1 MTVEREFLLNLI
13 RASLLGDAGFA
24 VPDAVDWANLIEET
38 GRQNVSVIASD
49 GLQKLFDA
57 GVYKVSGDKEEKR
70 AKARWFAKTMK
81 YEQRY
86 ADQLAAA
93 KRMGEWFAAEGIQTV
108 VLKGFTISE
117 CYPKPSHRYSAD
129 LDCFLIKDGE
139 HLDTYEVGNQ
149 LVEKKGVEVSRD
161 YYKNSSFTI
170 AGLHVENHKFCTPF
184 RGNDTLQRLERLLQ
198 EMILQGPL
206 TEFSDT
212 GLFMPPVLAS
222 ALFLTEHAYS
232 HFLHEGLNLRH
243 ILDWALFQRRHQ
255 ADVDWAEF
263 ERYVD
268 EFGFRRFYDAF
279 SHVGEY
285 VLGEREY
292 SSLKVPERRMMDSV
306 WAGLDLHES
315 VRGVVGKMRLAGNT
329 LRAGWKYHEFSPISM
344 THALMIQ
351 VFGFLFQRNPML
363 ESD

>member
-1 MTVEREFLLNLI
+1 MKVEQEFLLNLV
-13 RASLLGDAGFA
+13 RASVVGDTGFA
-24 VPDAVDWANLIEET
+24 VPESLDWPFLIEEAS
-38 GRQNVSVIASD
+38 RQNVSVIASD
-49 GLQKLFDA
+49 GLQKLYDA

-93 KRMGEWFAAEGIQTV
+93 KRMEEWLAAEGIQTV

-117 CYPKPSHRYSAD
+117 CYPIPSHRYSAD

-139 HLDTYEVGNQ
+139 HIDAYEVGNQ
-149 LVEKKGVEVSRD
+149 VVEKQGVKVSRD

-198 EMILQGPL
+198 AMILQGPL

-212 GLFMPPVLAS
+212 GLLMPPALAS

-255 ADVDWAEF
+255 ADVDWARF

-285 VLGEREY
+285 VFGEREY
-292 SSLKVPERRMMDSV
+292 SSLTVPEQRMLDSV

-315 VRGVVGKMRLAGNT
+315 VRGFVGKIRLAGNT
-329 LRAGWKYHEFSPISM
+329 LRAGWKYRAFSPISM
-344 THALMIQ
+344 AKALWIQ
-351 VFGFLFQRNPML
+351 AKGVLFEKNPTI
-363 ESD
+363 